1 MTLPDKY
8 LSAITFKIE
17 EMQLMVGAFES
28 YYLSMA
34 REQPGK
40 PVDPATS
47 VTNVLGLFVNASKFD
62 AFVNRYI
69 SANPTVN
76 EDVMILWMELRQKL
90 QPFWQNIRLELKAD
104 SEVNFQYSIFIL
116 NLRCSFILMFYHK
129 LLTNYRRR
137 VLHPKYLEDAYHNYA
152 STVKMTQK
160 IAPNIM
166 IDQEQLIS
174 VICIRLGWAFLRDS
188 LASRD
193 YIPTECMT
201 EVNAHFDKWTESY
214 MIEVLRVSI
223 IVTHTFN
230 LLYEMHAFHVT

>member
-1 MTLPDKY
+1 M
-8 LSAITFKIE
+8 
-17 EMQLMVGAFES
+17 
-28 YYLSMA
+28 
-34 REQPGK
+34 
-40 PVDPATS
+40 
-47 VTNVLGLFVNASKFD
+47 
-62 AFVNRYI
+62 
-69 SANPTVN
+69 
-76 EDVMILWMELRQKL
+76 
-90 QPFWQNIRLELKAD
+90 
-104 SEVNFQYSIFIL
+104 
-116 NLRCSFILMFYHK
+116 
-129 LLTNYRRR
+129 
-137 VLHPKYLEDAYHNYA
+137 HPKYLEDAYHNYA
-152 STVKMTQK
+152 STVKMIQK